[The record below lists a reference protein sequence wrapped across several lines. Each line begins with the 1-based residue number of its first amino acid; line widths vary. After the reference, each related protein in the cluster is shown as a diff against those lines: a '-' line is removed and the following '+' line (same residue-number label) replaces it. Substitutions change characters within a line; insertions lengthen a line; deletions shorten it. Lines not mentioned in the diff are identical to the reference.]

1 MASRTLMLT
10 CCAVR
15 AGGTTAVAAR
25 RFFSS
30 FVRPAGYAHVAGRAG
45 GALIPPSTCAAHQ
58 TGPFVDPQA
67 EGLMGTTLNRF
78 YHRFAERVQ

>member
-1 MASRTLMLT
+1 MAPRVSLLT

-15 AGGTTAVAAR
+15 KGGYGGAAR

-45 GALIPPSTCAAHQ
+45 GALIPSPTCAAHQ
-58 TGPFVDPQA
+58 TGPFVVSPQA
-67 EGLMGTTLNRF
+67 GGLMGTTLFRF
-78 YHRFAERVQ
+78 YHHFAERVQ

>member
-1 MASRTLMLT
+1 MAPRVSLLT

-15 AGGTTAVAAR
+15 KGGYGGAAR

-45 GALIPPSTCAAHQ
+45 SAPSSSPTCAAHQ

-67 EGLMGTTLNRF
+67 GGVMGTTLRQF
-78 YHRFAERVQ
+78 YHVSRRIVQ